1 MHRTALEVREN
12 SLLDPSG
19 PRLKASSV
27 TTIRSSAHEE
37 EEEASGEDFDGA
49 SPRAATPNAP
59 LSSILTTPHPAPA
72 ATPPTACSSSPL
84 RTDESGLTCAA
95 SFAESHGSQQT
106 EGGGHS
112 TVDGAKGP
120 IGILGAVDV
129 SGVQTEN
136 TDSRGGR
143 NSMDCRMDVS
153 QCGSGGVDYMDVD
166 QSRKGADLGTTT
178 GQRDGQGH
186 TVGVENGRTGAGGVG
201 TDLNQNGSHVRFDQ
215 SGGAEG
221 QGADATGGGGV
232 GRTGLD
238 QNGSGVDHDMNFN
251 QSGNGA
257 DGGMCTDAEG
267 SGRFPETGAKNSEAD
282 GMGIDQSIS
291 GAAHVDKDG
300 SEENQGMDVD
310 DGSGR
315 GAVDV
320 EQNGSGL
327 DRGAH
332 VVGHRGEKV
341 KGGGGDGGGRDLD
354 QSPSEDDQDEST
366 SSSPQAKASPEA
378 EASPEAKDSST
389 RKRKTLPP
397 PEPANKGG
405 KRKAP
410 RKKPVRKP
418 RPKAKPEPK
427 PGSELQS
434 EPQQSPQAST
444 LTYFEEIEIKGPQGS
459 KLRLVEMIDLTSQ
472 VWVRPLFPVLP
483 FLCSFAL

>member
-1 MHRTALEVREN
+1 MFQLDVFWSVMHRTALEVRES
-12 SLLDPSG
+12 SLLDASG

-27 TTIRSSAHEE
+27 TIIRSSAREE

-49 SPRAATPNAP
+49 SPPAATSNAP
-59 LSSILTTPHPAPA
+59 FSSVLTTPHPGPA
-72 ATPPTACSSSPL
+72 ATPPTCSPSSL
-84 RTDESGLTCAA
+84 RTDEPSLTRAA
-95 SFAESHGSQQT
+95 SFAESHGLRQT

-136 TDSRGGR
+136 TDSQGGR
-143 NSMDCRMDVS
+143 NDMDCRIDVS
-153 QCGSGGVDYMDVD
+153 QSGSGGVDDMDVD
-166 QSRKGADLGTTT
+166 RSGKGADLGITA

-186 TVGVENGRTGAGGVG
+186 TVGVENGRTRAGGVG
-201 TDLNQNGSHVRFDQ
+201 TDLNQNGSDVCFDQ

-238 QNGSGVDHDMNFN
+238 QNGSGVDHDMNLN
-251 QSGNGA
+251 QSGKGA

-282 GMGIDQSIS
+282 GIDQSIS

-300 SEENQGMDVD
+300 SEEDQGMDVD
-310 DGSGR
+310 GGSGR
-315 GAVDV
+315 GTVDV

-332 VVGHRGEKV
+332 AVGHQGDKV
-341 KGGGGDGGGRDLD
+341 KGGGGDGGGGDLD
-354 QSPSEDDQDEST
+354 QSSSEDDQDEST
-366 SSSPQAKASPEA
+366 SSSSQAEDSPDA
-378 EASPEAKDSST
+378 EDSPEAKDSST
-389 RKRKTLPP
+389 RKRKTPPP

-405 KRKAP
+405 K
-410 RKKPVRKP
+410 
-418 RPKAKPEPK
+418 
-427 PGSELQS
+427 
-434 EPQQSPQAST
+434 
-444 LTYFEEIEIKGPQGS
+444 
-459 KLRLVEMIDLTSQ
+459 
-472 VWVRPLFPVLP
+472 
-483 FLCSFAL
+483 